1 MTRHAS
7 FKRKV
12 RARMEK
18 TGERYAAARQALLGH
33 GAGSREG
40 PALPAVPR
48 YRFVDGLEQ
57 DLALLAGALAQAG
70 VVDPLTGSQF
80 SETRLFGLSG
90 GIGFMSFL
98 FEYQGHPPMLTFVCR
113 SWSLPGPV
121 ISRALEHA
129 GLRHALSETG
139 SAAVAARFVD
149 QALERGAAAHVTLDY
164 ASLPSSGMPQ
174 LWAGG
179 LPRQANVVGKAGADF
194 VVDLGGPALLDAS
207 TLARVR
213 AAAKKEKHRA
223 FTFEPGPANAEPL
236 EATQAAVRWTARN
249 LVEAPFAN
257 YASNFGLPA
266 LDRQARLC
274 VDAKDKRGW
283 PRVFDT
289 GPLACLALYRTWE
302 CLTLELTAPAG
313 GRTLYAEFLEEASQL
328 AGLEALGEAAEL
340 SRKSA
345 ELFAKL
351 ADDAVAAA
359 PEVAAAVELSEEID
373 ELLRGGAVGSSSSGP
388 GSATAS
394 RAATDDGF
402 FDLSTLGEKVSAL
415 RAERDAVTARC
426 TLDEDGRAAAY
437 AKIGEGFAAIHEVE
451 AELQRV
457 LAAV

>member
-1 MTRHAS
+1 MTRNAD

-12 RARMEK
+12 RARMSK
-18 TGERYAAARQALLGH
+18 TGERYAAARQALLRQRVVAAP
-33 GAGSREG
+33 GAG
-40 PALPAVPR
+40 LPTVPG
-48 YRFVDGLEQ
+48 YRFAAGLEP
-57 DLALLAGALAQAG
+57 DHALLASALAQAG
-70 VVDPLTGSQF
+70 ASDPLTGEPF
-80 SETRLFGLSG
+80 SESRLFGLSG

-113 SWSLPGPV
+113 SWSLPGPL

-139 SAAVAARFVD
+139 SAAVAAKFVD

-194 VVDLGGPALLDAS
+194 VVDLGGPALIDAA
-207 TLARVR
+207 TLAQVR
-213 AAAKKEKHRA
+213 AVAKKEKHRA
-223 FTFEPGPANAEPL
+223 FTFQPGPATAEPL
-236 EATQAAVRWTARN
+236 EATRAAVRWTARN

-257 YASNFGLPA
+257 YASNFGLAA
-266 LDRQARLC
+266 LEKQAWLC

-302 CLTLELTAPAG
+302 CVTLELTAPAG
-313 GRTLYAEFLEEASQL
+313 GRALYTEFLDEASRL
-328 AGLEALGEAAEL
+328 PGLETLGEAAEL

-351 ADDAVAAA
+351 ADDAVSAA

-373 ELLRGGAVGSSSSGP
+373 ELLRGGAVSSSSSGP

-394 RAATDDGF
+394 RAATDDDF
-402 FDLSTLGEKVSAL
+402 FDLSALGEKVSAL

-437 AKIGEGFAAIHEVE
+437 AKLGEGFAAIHEVE
-451 AELQRV
+451 VELQRV